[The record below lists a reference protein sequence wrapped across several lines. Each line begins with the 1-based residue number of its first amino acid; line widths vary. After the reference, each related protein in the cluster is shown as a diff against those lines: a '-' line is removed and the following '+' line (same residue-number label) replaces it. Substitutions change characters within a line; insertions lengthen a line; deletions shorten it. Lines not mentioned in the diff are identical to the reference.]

1 MLRLLTKALI
11 LTSWLARFSA
21 IAYFY
26 IDSKGRRF
34 LLMTSLA
41 AMCPLLLASG
51 FSYKIESDSGKI
63 AAVTTFLI
71 IYTLAYSPGGGVVP
85 FLYSSEIFPQVLRE
99 VGMAW
104 ASAVLF
110 FGAGILALTVPQLIH
125 AVGQTAL
132 LGLFAGLDFIAL
144 ILVWLFVPGTERH
157 IATMEEMNYV
167 FGVSTRTHKDYQL
180 KKVAPW
186 WYNCYIRWK
195 DVKEPPS
202 LYRWARLRDRT
213 ARNGSA
219 SAGINGG
226 GVNRG

>member
-1 MLRLLTKALI
+1 MLTL
-11 LTSWLARFSA
+11 WLARFSA

-41 AMCPLLLASG
+41 AMFPLLLASS
-51 FSYKIESDSGKI
+51 FSYKVEGISGKM

-71 IYTLAYSPGGGVVP
+71 LYVLAYSPGGGVVP
-85 FLYSSEIFPQVLRE
+85 FLYSAEIFPQVLRE

-104 ASAVLF
+104 ASSVLF

-167 FGVSTRTHKDYQL
+167 FGISTRTHTDYQIN
-180 KKVAPW
+180 KVAPW
-186 WYNCYIRWK
+186 WINRYILRK
-195 DVKEPPS
+195 DVKELPS
-202 LYRWARLRDRT
+202 LYRWDRLRGRT
-213 ARNGSA
+213 ARN
-219 SAGINGG
+219 
-226 GVNRG
+226 

>member
-1 MLRLLTKALI
+1 MLRLLTKALM
-11 LTSWLARFSA
+11 LTLWLARFSA

-41 AMCPLLLASG
+41 AMFPLLLASS
-51 FSYKIESDSGKI
+51 FSYKVEGISGKM

-71 IYTLAYSPGGGVVP
+71 LYVLAYSPGGGVVP
-85 FLYSSEIFPQVLRE
+85 FLYSAEIFPQVLRE

-104 ASAVLF
+104 ASSVLF

-167 FGVSTRTHKDYQL
+167 FGISTRTHTDYQIN
-180 KKVAPW
+180 KVAPW
-186 WYNCYIRWK
+186 WINRYILRK
-195 DVKEPPS
+195 DVKELPS
-202 LYRWARLRDRT
+202 LYRWDRLRGRT
-213 ARNGSA
+213 ARN
-219 SAGINGG
+219 
-226 GVNRG
+226 

>member
-1 MLRLLTKALI
+1 MTKGLI
-11 LTSWLARFSA
+11 LTSWLTRFSA

-41 AMCPLLLASG
+41 AMFPLLLASG
-51 FSYKIESDSGKI
+51 FSYKLESNSGKI
-63 AAVTTFLI
+63 AAVTTFLVL
-71 IYTLAYSPGGGVVP
+71 YTLAYSPGGGVVP

-110 FGAGILALTVPQLIH
+110 FGAGLLALTVPQLIH
-125 AVGQTAL
+125 AVGLTAL
-132 LGLFAGLDFIAL
+132 LGLFAGLDLIAL
-144 ILVWLFVPGTERH
+144 LLVWLFVPGTERH

-167 FGVSTRTHKDYQL
+167 FGVSTKTHTDYQL

-186 WYNCYIRWK
+186 YYDRYVRRK
-195 DVKEPPS
+195 DVKELPS
-202 LYRWARLRDRT
+202 LYRWSKLRDRA
-213 ARNGSA
+213 ARNGPASA
-219 SAGINGG
+219 SVSGG
-226 GVNRG
+226 

>member
-1 MLRLLTKALI
+1 
-11 LTSWLARFSA
+11 
-21 IAYFY
+21 
-26 IDSKGRRF
+26 
-34 LLMTSLA
+34 MTSLA

-51 FSYKIESDSGKI
+51 FSYKIESDSAKI

-144 ILVWLFVPGTERH
+144 VLVWLFVPGTERH

-180 KKVAPW
+180 QKVAPW
-186 WYNCYIRWK
+186 WYNCYIRRR
-195 DVKEPPS
+195 DVKEPPP

-219 SAGINGG
+219 SAGTNGG